1 MVIHSFPAD
10 AVSAAQIERKAAEAA
25 ALYKESKHEK
35 RTEEKGNAGSG
46 QKKKAGE
53 KKDKA

>member
-46 QKKKAGE
+46 QKKKVS
-53 KKDKA
+53 